1 MAYINLP
8 PSLQALIDGIVQRL
22 TKLENGQRFTL
33 PNVPVLTSQPTVTG
47 LTTGDPT
54 EPRAGDAWLNTTS
67 NAPRYVDAVGTTRTL
82 ADTSIASP
90 AGAITA
96 FGGTTAPT
104 GWFICNGGA
113 ISRTTYAAL
122 FAVLST
128 AYGAGDGS
136 TTFNLPNLEGRFP
149 VGQDGSADF
158 ATNGQS
164 GGNKTHSHTLSN
176 NGFAQ
181 VTRAGN
187 NMQLTRITT
196 TAWTAADQV
205 AGTGSAISVANRL
218 TGAGLGGSTDAT
230 SGAASIPPY
239 QVVRYIIKY

>member
-47 LTTGDPT
+47 LASGDPS
-54 EPRAGDAWLNTTS
+54 EPRAGDAWMNTAS
-67 NAPRYVDAVGTTRTL
+67 NEVKYVDTNGATQVIL
-82 ADTSIASP
+82 PASAISSP
-90 AGAITA
+90 AGIITA
-96 FGGTTAPT
+96 YGGTTAPA
-104 GWFICNGGA
+104 GYLLCNGNA

-136 TTFNLPNLEGRFP
+136 TTFNLPNLQGRFP
-149 VGQDGSADF
+149 VGQDGSVEF

-164 GGNKTHSHTLSN
+164 GGNKTHSHTLSDS
-176 NGFAQ
+176 GWAQ
-181 VTRAGN
+181 IARRGN
-187 NMQLTRITT
+187 NIRMRLITAT
-196 TAWTAADQV
+196 SWTATDENTATSTGNTI
-205 AGTGSAISVANRL
+205 AGTPATA
-218 TGAGLGGSTDAT
+218 LGGSTDAT